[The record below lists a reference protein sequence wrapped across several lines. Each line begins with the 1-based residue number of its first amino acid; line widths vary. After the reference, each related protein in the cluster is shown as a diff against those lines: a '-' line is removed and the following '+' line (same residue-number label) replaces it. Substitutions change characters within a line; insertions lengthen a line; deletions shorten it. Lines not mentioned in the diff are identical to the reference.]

1 MIQTI
6 TPLLWKDYELLDS
19 GNFAKL
25 ERYGNQVLSRPEPQ
39 AVWDKSMSDAEWDR
53 KAVAIF
59 RKEKNDP
66 EKGKWFLNKN
76 CREQWLIGYSYRDM
90 HLKMRL
96 GLTGFKHI
104 GVFPEQA
111 DNWNFIYDR
120 IIEST
125 DRINQSGVHKQ
136 VSGDHLKHLEGAK
149 PAVSR
154 NPIPGGEK
162 PKVLN
167 LFAYTGGAS
176 LAAAAAGAEVYH
188 VDSVKPVITW
198 ARENAEASGLT
209 GIRWIV
215 EDALKFVKR
224 EVRRGSKY
232 HGIMLDPP
240 AYGRGADGEKWV
252 LEENINE
259 MIKLCSELLYDE
271 NSFLILSMYSMGL
284 SALIGENLIKGA
296 FGAKTGLEAGELYIE
311 DGFGK
316 KLPLGTIVRF

>member
-1 MIQTI
+1 MIKTFS
-6 TPLLWKDYELLDS
+6 PDFWNDYELIDS
-19 GNFAKL
+19 GNFEKL
-25 ERYGNQVLSRPEPQ
+25 ERYGDQILCRPEPQ
-39 AVWDKSMSDAEWDR
+39 AVWDRSLSNREWD
-53 KAVAIF
+53 KQASAVF

-66 EKGKWFLNKN
+66 DRGRWLLGKQCK
-76 CREQWLIGYSYRDM
+76 EQWHIQYEYEQMNLR
-90 HLKMRL
+90 LRL

-111 DNWNFIYDR
+111 DNWNYIYNR
-120 IIEST
+120 IKATST
-125 DRINQSGVHKQ
+125 VN
-136 VSGDHLKHLEGAK
+136 
-149 PAVSR
+149 
-154 NPIPGGEK
+154 

-176 LAAAAAGAEVYH
+176 LAAAAAGAQVYH

-198 ARENAEASGLT
+198 ARENMETSNLE

-232 HGIMLDPP
+232 KGIILDPP

-259 MIKLCSELLYDE
+259 MIKLCVELLDGE
-271 NSFLILSMYSMGL
+271 DAFFLMSLYSLGF
-284 SALIGENLIKGA
+284 SALIGENLVKSA
-296 FGAKTGLEAGELYIE
+296 FGNKPGFESGELFIE
-311 DGFGK
+311 DSFQK
-316 KLPLGTIVRF
+316 KLPLGTVVRF

>member
-1 MIQTI
+1 MIKTI
-6 TPLLWKDYELLDS
+6 TPALWKDYELIDS
-19 GNFAKL
+19 GNFSKL
-25 ERYGNQVLSRPEPQ
+25 ERYGSQVLSRPEPQ
-39 AVWDKSMSDAEWDR
+39 AVWDKSLSDAEWDKR
-53 KAVAIF
+53 ASAIF

-76 CREQWLIGYSYRDM
+76 SKEQWFINYVYKEMDLR
-90 HLKMRL
+90 MRL

-120 IIEST
+120 ITKITNKPDEKSHF
-125 DRINQSGVHKQ
+125 INEKAGMPSLHTV
-136 VSGDHLKHLEGAK
+136 
-149 PAVSR
+149 
-154 NPIPGGEK
+154 K

-176 LAAAAAGAEVYH
+176 LAATAAGAEVYH

-198 ARENAEASGLT
+198 ARENMEACELS

-215 EDALKFVKR
+215 EDALKFVRR
-224 EVRRGSKY
+224 EVRRGTKY
-232 HGIMLDPP
+232 QGIILDPP

-259 MIKLCSELLYDE
+259 MIKLCAELLDK
-271 NSFLILSMYSMGL
+271 NHAFFILSLYSMGL
-284 SALIGENLIKGA
+284 SALIGENLINSA
-296 FGAKTGLEAGELYIE
+296 FGKQPNLESGELYIE

-316 KLPLGTIVRF
+316 KLPLGTVVRM